1 MWPFPQNNLRFFHL
15 DMLCPRFRSR
25 NAKWFCLKM
34 GCPAVMTNLRAK
46 IIIHRNQPV
55 ELGLPFFLGRLIS
68 NKLPDLRVLATLLK
82 AMTRTYFNHALQD
95 PSLKVVCWSFCRF
108 WPESSFKLQTQ
119 FALQRP
125 HVGQNRVPCPNGLNG
140 RFSLKP
146 IDLDVILG
154 VRQPNF
160 LLVGIS

>member
-68 NKLPDLRVLATLLK
+68 NKLPDLRVLATLVESHDS
-82 AMTRTYFNHALQD
+82 YILQ
-95 PSLKVVCWSFCRF
+95 SCTAGSITEGCLLEFLSVLAGIF
-108 WPESSFKLQTQ
+108 LQTSNPVC
-119 FALQRP
+119 FAKTPR
-125 HVGQNRVPCPNGLNG
+125 G
-140 RFSLKP
+140 SK
-146 IDLDVILG
+146 
-154 VRQPNF
+154 
-160 LLVGIS
+160 